1 MSDDSAV
8 LVEYFWM
15 AFFGTASY
23 VSMAALAIYDYFIT
37 FDQEVQHIWKTKF
50 NLSSTIF
57 VVNRYFNL
65 FAVVGFAAVQL
76 FPRTRLVSLPV
87 ALIRAYSHSHFA
99 ELSGSIVFNLGIHHG
114 IRNSIFIFLC
124 SFNAAL
130 NFATTYGGIY
140 PLQTPYGGCIMLP
153 TLSDNVS
160 NRYEILHSQ
169 YMQLHSD
176 SLPNRLQ
183 VAASA
188 LSIALSF
195 LVLCGTLS
203 KTLALK
209 RAARQAGIKSSLVSL
224 LIRDGTAYL
233 CLTLALNLLQ
243 TIIFNIQS
251 TIASIE
257 VIIGPIIWFRGIIL
271 SRMIL
276 DLRTI
281 DQVSM
286 ASLPEIHTSR
296 FGSVQFIGNVGAP
309 LNMSFMND
317 LEDEDE
323 ADRETIRFGAL
334 GDGVPAKQI
343 IEDPL
348 SIGLL
353 DDNYNSS
360 MESPNSIT
368 KGEGG
373 MDA

>member
-76 FPRTRLVSLPV
+76 FPRTRLSCLGLSFSIWVSITVSEIAFSFFFVVRTWAIWGQQFLPLLV
-87 ALIRAYSHSHFA
+87 LTPLALSVIA
-99 ELSGSIVFNLGIHHG
+99 
-114 IRNSIFIFLC
+114 
-124 SFNAAL
+124 FNAAL

-160 NRYEILHSQ
+160 
-169 YMQLHSD
+169 
-176 SLPNRLQ
+176 NRLQ

-323 ADRETIRFGAL
+323 ADTETTHFGAF
-334 GDGVPAKQI
+334 GDGIPAKQI

-353 DDNYNSS
+353 DANYNSS